1 MNANFSC
8 ITRRQLTVALGGA
21 AAWPISARGEQAKP
35 VIGYLTVTSREKMKE
50 AAFHRGLNEVG
61 FSEGRNVD
69 FEYRSADGNNQRL
82 GALAADLVKRHVT
95 VIAALGGPTP
105 ALAAKAAT
113 STIPIV
119 FQTGSDPVR
128 DGLVASLNRPG
139 GNVTGASRVAVAV
152 GRKSLDL
159 LHEAAPKA
167 TAIALLLNPRNPIA
181 MFQVR
186 ELEWPASSLG
196 LSLQIL
202 RASTER
208 ELETAF
214 TGLPRLGPAGL
225 VVANDPF
232 LMDRTN
238 RVVAL
243 AAQYKVPA
251 IYSDRE
257 QAVAGGLMSY
267 GPSVEDSFRQAG
279 VQVGHVLK
287 GGKPA
292 DLPVLL
298 PEVFEFV
305 VNLKTAKS
313 LGLDIPPKLQ
323 KFAHEVIE

>member
-1 MNANFSC
+1 MTTNVSR
-8 ITRRQLTVALGGA
+8 ITRRQFAAALGA
-21 AAWPISARGEQAKP
+21 AAALPVSARGQQAKP
-35 VIGYLTVTSREKMKE
+35 VIGYLSVTSRDTMK
-50 AAFHRGLNEVG
+50 AAFHRGLNEAG
-61 FSEGRNVD
+61 FTEGRNVD
-69 FEYRSADGNNQRL
+69 VEYRSADGQNQRL
-82 GALAADLVKRHVT
+82 AALASDLVKRRVT
-95 VIAALGGPTP
+95 VIAALGGAAPG
-105 ALAAKAAT
+105 LAAKSAT

-119 FQTGSDPVR
+119 FQTGNDPVK

-139 GNVTGASRVAVAV
+139 GNVTGTSRMAVNV

-159 LHEAAPKA
+159 LHEAAPKM

-196 LSLQIL
+196 LSFQIL

-208 ELETAF
+208 ELEAAF
-214 TGLPRLGPAGL
+214 AGLPRTGAAGL
-225 VVANDPF
+225 VIANDPF
-232 LMDRTN
+232 LMDRTD
-238 RVVAL
+238 RVVTL

-257 QAVAGGLMSY
+257 QVVAGGLMSY

-279 VQVGHVLK
+279 VQVGRVLK
-287 GGKPA
+287 GQKPA

-313 LGLDIPPKLQ
+313 LGLDIPLKLQ
-323 KFAHEVIE
+323 KFAHEIIE